1 MSDISK
7 DLHAV
12 IGDAEELLLHVRREA
27 GSELGEARQRLET
40 TLHSAKA
47 RLQAAQQALGQNVQ
61 HTVRATEGYVQ
72 QKPWTALGIS
82 AGIGLVAGLILGAR
96 K

>member
-1 MSDISK
+1 MNDISK

-12 IGDAEELLLHVRREA
+12 IDDAELLLQHVKREA
-27 GSELGEARQRLET
+27 GSEMGEARQRLEAS
-40 TLHSAKA
+40 LHAAKA
-47 RLQAAQQALGQNVQ
+47 RLQGVQQALGENVQ

-72 QKPWTALGIS
+72 DKPWTALGIS
-82 AGIGLVAGLILGAR
+82 AGLGLLVGLVIGAR

>member
-1 MSDISK
+1 MNDISK

-12 IGDAEELLLHVRREA
+12 IDDAEQLLQHVKREA
-27 GSELGEARQRLET
+27 GSEIGEARQRLET
-40 TLHSAKA
+40 TLHAARS
-47 RLQAAQQALGQNVQ
+47 RLQAAQQALGDNVQ

-72 QKPWTALGIS
+72 DRPWTALGIS
-82 AGIGLVAGLILGAR
+82 AGIGLVVGLILGAR